1 MRDNKPGGNSG
12 PFLCCNLN
20 LTNKRQSRIVTLSGA
35 VAPDPCRGIPAKS
48 ESETCMK
55 TKTVSAAALVEF
67 ASLLEAKRLTAAA
80 AAAASKAAKV
90 AAEALGLPSESV
102 LLKADD
108 KSAEIAALFT
118 ERPVA
123 AIAARVDSFH
133 SFKVTKAPAPAPVAA

>member
-1 MRDNKPGGNSG
+1 
-12 PFLCCNLN
+12 
-20 LTNKRQSRIVTLSGA
+20 
-35 VAPDPCRGIPAKS
+35 
-48 ESETCMK
+48 MK
-55 TKTVSAAALVEF
+55 TKTVTASQLVAF
-67 ASLLEAKRLTAAA
+67 AQLLEAKRVTAAA

-123 AIAARVDSFH
+123 AIAARVDTFH
-133 SFKVTKAPAPAPVAA
+133 SFKVTKLVTA

>member
-1 MRDNKPGGNSG
+1 
-12 PFLCCNLN
+12 
-20 LTNKRQSRIVTLSGA
+20 
-35 VAPDPCRGIPAKS
+35 
-48 ESETCMK
+48 MK
-55 TKTVSAAALVEF
+55 TKTVTAATLAAF
-67 ASLLEAKRLTAAA
+67 ASLLEQKRVTAAA
-80 AAAASKAAKV
+80 AAAAAKAAKV

>member
-1 MRDNKPGGNSG
+1 
-12 PFLCCNLN
+12 
-20 LTNKRQSRIVTLSGA
+20 
-35 VAPDPCRGIPAKS
+35 
-48 ESETCMK
+48 MK
-55 TKTVSAAALVEF
+55 TKTVTAAQLLAF
-67 ASLLEAKRLTAAA
+67 AQLLEAKRVTAAA
-80 AAAASKAAKV
+80 AAAANRAAKV

>member
-1 MRDNKPGGNSG
+1 MSLSVADATDSLPGGK
-12 PFLCCNLN
+12 PPVVRF
-20 LTNKRQSRIVTLSGA
+20 KRYTV
-35 VAPDPCRGIPAKS
+35 
-48 ESETCMK
+48 K
-55 TKTVSAAALVEF
+55 TKTVTASELLAFAA
-67 ASLLEAKRLTAAA
+67 LLEAKRTTAAA

-123 AIAARVDSFH
+123 AIAARLDSFH
-133 SFKVTKAPAPAPVAA
+133 SFKVTKLPAPVAA

>member
-1 MRDNKPGGNSG
+1 
-12 PFLCCNLN
+12 
-20 LTNKRQSRIVTLSGA
+20 
-35 VAPDPCRGIPAKS
+35 
-48 ESETCMK
+48 MK
-55 TKTVSAAALVEF
+55 TKTVTAATLAQF
-67 ASLLEAKRLTAAA
+67 AVLLESKRTTAAA
-80 AAAASKAAKV
+80 AAAAAKAAKV